1 VAFWLRQRLGEEI
14 DIRERRATAKS
25 TAAWEMA
32 HRAGEMLRRAIDA
45 SVLRNDPEVLHQ
57 VLAADSLYARVE
69 QLDPAWAHP
78 TVVRARIANVLSLES
93 SLPPP
98 STSVADFSRAD
109 PMQRRRLWIE
119 RSAALAGEALRRDPR
134 SPHAL
139 VARGQ
144 ALQLLMMIGAGDAD
158 TLEAMVER
166 DLRTAVEIRPDL
178 ASAWAT
184 IAEQALFRGRFSDA
198 AVAAE
203 RAYDADA
210 FFRATHVISTAFVA
224 SIRSER
230 FDEARKWCRL
240 GLERSPGDPRFT
252 ECELTLL
259 GSAGNTNR
267 DASAAWRLVGRIE
280 REDTLGLLQPT
291 WGYRRLMVAAI
302 LARSGNGDSARRV
315 LANVQ
320 STPEERRGLTWMF
333 EAYVLLLLN
342 ERDAAIARLS
352 EPLRAAPEYRTQV
365 ATLPYF
371 RALHGDP
378 RFQAIVRPVALDVPV
393 ERAPGRR

>member
-1 VAFWLRQRLGEEI
+1 
-14 DIRERRATAKS
+14 
-25 TAAWEMA
+25 
-32 HRAGEMLRRAIDA
+32 
-45 SVLRNDPEVLHQ
+45 
-57 VLAADSLYARVE
+57 
-69 QLDPAWAHP
+69 
-78 TVVRARIANVLSLES
+78 
-93 SLPPP
+93 
-98 STSVADFSRAD
+98 
-109 PMQRRRLWIE
+109 
-119 RSAALAGEALRRDPR
+119 
-134 SPHAL
+134 
-139 VARGQ
+139 
-144 ALQLLMMIGAGDAD
+144 
-158 TLEAMVER
+158 
-166 DLRTAVEIRPDL
+166 
-178 ASAWAT
+178 
-184 IAEQALFRGRFSDA
+184 
-198 AVAAE
+198 
-203 RAYDADA
+203 
-210 FFRATHVISTAFVA
+210 VISTAFVA